1 MKTGTW
7 RRRAAGGIALVAGLL
22 LVAGIAGPATAA
34 TPAGPPY
41 PAPVTGQRV
50 YDYAGVFSAG
60 AIAQAETTI
69 ATIEERTGAQVA
81 VYTQVKPESDTLDA
95 ANADALALMNQ
106 WGVGRKG
113 FDDGLVI
120 LFDMETNLRHG
131 EVSLYAGSGFK
142 TAFLTNQ
149 DRQDIFDN
157 DMLPLLEVGDFDGA
171 LRAALAG
178 VDAAATPTH
187 AEQLSRAR
195 ILNSVVG
202 LGALAVALALVAL
215 VLFRWYRHGRDPF
228 YLDDNSILMP
238 APPDGLTPAMA
249 TLLMDD
255 RTSDRTVSAGMVDLA
270 ARGVLQFRQEE
281 HKKTSVGVTGKEI
294 PNLTPEGTLLA
305 AVRDEADDGPFVS
318 VTSMPKLAGSV
329 GQFKSDIEGLAV
341 AKGWLTGKPS
351 TVVAIWFVIGLV
363 EGAASI
369 PLCVWSANLEASG
382 GFLGGGALVVAGVV
396 TCVMSWFMPCR
407 TMAGAMLQAMLAA
420 YRRTLQYTLQRAES
434 MAQVVASHAV
444 PWIETPDQ
452 AMAWGV
458 AFGLDKEID
467 AVLHRSMAADQATGS
482 GVGWYPM
489 WWIPIGGH
497 SGGYAGGFGGG
508 TAGLYSASMVPDVG
522 SMMSAIGS
530 IGTSTTHSSG
540 GSFGGG
546 GGGGGGGAGGGF

>member
-1 MKTGTW
+1 MYTRTW
-7 RRRAAGGIALVAGLL
+7 RPRIAAAGALIAGLL
-22 LVAGIAGPATAA
+22 LVAGISGVAA
-34 TPAGPPY
+34 AVTPAGPPY

-50 YDYAGVFSAG
+50 YDYAGIFSAG
-60 AIAQAETTI
+60 AIASAETTI
-69 ATIEERTGAQVA
+69 ATIEARTGAQVA
-81 VYTQVKPESDTLDA
+81 VYTQVKPQSDTLDL
-95 ANADALALMNQ
+95 ANQDALDLMNQ

-120 LFDMETNLRHG
+120 LFDMESNLRHG
-131 EVSLYAGSGFK
+131 QVSLYAGSGFK
-142 TAFLTNQ
+142 SAFLTNQ

-171 LRAALAG
+171 IRAALAG
-178 VDAAATPTH
+178 VDAAATPEH
-187 AEQLSRAR
+187 AAQLERAR
-195 ILNSVVG
+195 ILNAIVG
-202 LGALAVALALVAL
+202 LGALALAVALIAF

-249 TLLMDD
+249 TLLIND

-281 HKKTSVGVTGKEI
+281 HSKTSVGVTGKEI
-294 PNLTPEGTLLA
+294 PNITPEGTLLT
-305 AVRDEADDGPFVS
+305 AVRDNADDGPFVS
-318 VTSMPKLAGSV
+318 ITSMPNLAGPI
-329 GQFKSDIEGLAV
+329 GQFKNDIERLAV
-341 AKGWLTGKPS
+341 EKGWLTGKPS
-351 TVVAIWFVIGLV
+351 TVVAIWFVVGAL
-363 EGAASI
+363 EAAASI
-369 PLCVWSANLEASG
+369 PLFVWSANLEASG

-396 TCVMSWFMPCR
+396 TCVTSWFMPCR

-444 PWIETPDQ
+444 PWIDTPDK

-458 AFGLDKEID
+458 AFGLDREID
-467 AVLHRSMAADQATGS
+467 DVLHRSMAADQATGS
-482 GVGWYPM
+482 RVGWYPM

-497 SGGYAGGFGGG
+497 SSAYAGGFGGG

-530 IGTSTTHSSG
+530 IGASTTHSSG